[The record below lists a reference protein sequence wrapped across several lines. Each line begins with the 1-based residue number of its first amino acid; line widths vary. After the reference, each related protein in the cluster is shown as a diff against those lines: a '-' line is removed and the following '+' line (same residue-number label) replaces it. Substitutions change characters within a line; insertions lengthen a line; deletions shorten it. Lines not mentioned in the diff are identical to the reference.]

1 MSRRVLIVDHDA
13 SQLLLAATV
22 LEIGGFEVLPAAHAE
37 QALTLL
43 DRALPDLILVD
54 VSSPDMVGLSLARQ
68 LKADARFKAVPI
80 VALVSAPAER
90 VGESARQAGC
100 AGSIAKPI
108 DGRDFALQVTSY
120 LPESAGAKRFLIVDD
135 YAAHLELLR
144 LQLEAAGHAVV
155 CAGNGVEALAILT
168 REHARID
175 GVVSD
180 ILMPQM
186 DGYSLCQEIRRSSL
200 YGGLPLVLYS
210 GTHSGSEDRRLA
222 DEAGADAFI
231 EKPAPIQAVLGGLG
245 AAAQRKRPT
254 SNGSDTARL
263 QAPVLKQYSESLVR
277 KLEQKSA
284 ELAQAEARLSG
295 LVEAALDA
303 IITVDEHGTTLLF
316 NSAAEVMFGYSRAEV
331 LGRPIDTFVPQR
343 ADGDGRQLLSLAAAD
358 LAAHLTG
365 LRTLWGIRRD
375 SSEFPLEA
383 SVSRLDTSQG
393 RLYTVFLR
401 DITDRY
407 RAEQA
412 KARSEAALRQAQQLA
427 KLAHV
432 VTGPNGALEEA
443 ASAWAGFLN
452 LGAQD
457 APSTIR
463 GWLKFVH
470 PEDRD
475 VLRQRAIDASRRPER
490 TEAQYRLKR
499 GDTWVH
505 IHHVMDP
512 LPAPTTSASSQ
523 VSWFHTLQDISDRKE
538 ATFRILRL
546 NRVLSVLSAINALIV
561 RTIDRDELL
570 AEACRIVVDAGQ
582 FPKAWIGLV
591 KGESRELRIVAGYGG
606 SEAFYAGLENLLS
619 GDILTGSSYAS
630 RAMREQQPVVVN
642 DMSRERRTMPEA
654 LATGSRAV
662 AVLPL
667 IVNGKSAGVIAIHA
681 EVAGFF
687 DEEELKLL
695 RELAADIAFAM
706 THLQKSEQIQYLANY
721 DPITGLPNRG
731 LFSERLSL
739 ALKERANDD
748 TIMAVVLIDL
758 ERFRRINETLG
769 RVVGDELLQLVGR
782 RLRNANPSTARIG
795 VDVFAVELGDK
806 HSVADVARAFEDL
819 SARCF
824 GSPFALA
831 GEELRLGCRGGI
843 AVFPGDG
850 ADAETLLRNAEAAL
864 RRAKTTSEHSVFY
877 APDLNARAAE
887 ALTMESKLRRA
898 IANEEFVLH
907 FQPKVEVATR
917 RVCSL
922 EALIRWRDPEV
933 GLVLPGRFI
942 PVLEESGLI
951 GQVGDWALRQ
961 ALIHQR
967 AWRESGLVAPRIA
980 VNVSAMQLR
989 QKDFAES
996 IAVIL
1001 AANRGAE
1008 LELEITESMIME
1020 QVDHSIAAL
1029 RQIRAMG
1036 VSVAIDDFGTGYC
1049 SLSYLARL
1057 PVTTLKIDRTFVL
1070 GMTEGPDGLAIVS
1083 SIIALAHALK
1093 LKVVAEGVETEQQ
1106 ARLLRPLGCDE
1117 AQGYLFGKPVSHI
1130 EIEQLLRSDGHTLAA
1145 TS

>member
-1 MSRRVLIVDHDA
+1 LIIDHDA

-22 LEIGGFEVLPAAHAE
+22 LEIGDFEVLQAAHAE
-37 QALTLL
+37 QALTML

-54 VSSPDMVGLSLARQ
+54 VSRPDMVGLGLARQ
-68 LKADARFKAVPI
+68 LKTDTRLKRIPI
-80 VALVSAPAER
+80 VALVGPAIER
-90 VGESARQAGC
+90 AAEQARQAGC
-100 AGSIAKPI
+100 VGSIAKPI

-120 LPESAGAKRFLIVDD
+120 LAESAGAKRFLIVDD
-135 YAAHLELLR
+135 YPAHLELLR
-144 LQLEAAGHAVV
+144 LRLEAAGHAVV
-155 CAGNGVEALAILT
+155 CAVNGIEALAVLG

-186 DGYSLCQEIRRSSL
+186 DGYSLCQEIRRSRL
-200 YGGLPLVLYS
+200 FGGLPFVLYS
-210 GTHSGSEDRRLA
+210 GTHSSAEDRRLA
-222 DEAGADAFI
+222 DEAGADAFV
-231 EKPAPIQAVLGGLG
+231 EKPAPIQAILGGLG
-245 AAAQRKRPT
+245 TGAQRKRPA
-254 SNGSDTARL
+254 NGSDTARL

-277 KLEQKSA
+277 KLEEKSTA
-284 ELAQAEARLSG
+284 LAQAEARLSG

-316 NSAAEVMFGYSRAEV
+316 NSAAEIMFGYSRAEV
-331 LGRPIDTFVPQR
+331 IGREIDTFVQR
-343 ADGDGRQLLSLAAAD
+343 PPDPDGRELLSMSPPD
-358 LAAHLTG
+358 LAAHPSG
-365 LRTLWGIRRD
+365 LRTVWGVRRD
-375 SSEFPLEA
+375 GSEFPLEA
-383 SVSRLDTSQG
+383 SVSWLDTAHG

-401 DITDRY
+401 DITDRH

-432 VTGPNGALEEA
+432 VTGPNGVLEEA
-443 ASAWAGFLN
+443 ASAWADFLK

-457 APSTIR
+457 APSSIR

-475 VLRQRAIDASRRPER
+475 TLRQRAIDASRRPER
-490 TEAQYRLKR
+490 IEAEYRLQR

-512 LPAPTTSASSQ
+512 LPAPATSSPSQ

-570 AEACRIVVDAGQ
+570 AEACRIAVDAGQ
-582 FPKAWIGLV
+582 FPKAWIGLIE
-591 KGESRELRIVAGYGG
+591 GEMRELRIVAGYGG
-606 SEAFYAGLENLLS
+606 SEAFYAGLEKLLS
-619 GDILTGSSYAS
+619 GDILAGSSYAS
-630 RAMREQQPVVVN
+630 RALREQKPVVVN
-642 DMSRERRTMPEA
+642 DMSRERRTLPEA
-654 LATGSRAV
+654 IATGSRAV

-667 IVNGKSAGVIAIHA
+667 VINGKSAGVIAIHA
-681 EVAGFF
+681 EVPGFF
-687 DEEELKLL
+687 DDEEMKLL
-695 RELAADIAFAM
+695 SELAADISFAM
-706 THLQKSEQIQYLANY
+706 AHLQKSEQIQYLANY
-721 DPITGLPNRG
+721 DPVTGLPNRG

-739 ALKERANDD
+739 ALRERANDD

-824 GSPFALA
+824 GSPFALS

-864 RRAKTTSEHSVFY
+864 RRAKMTSEHSVFY

-917 RVCSL
+917 RLCSL

-961 ALIHQR
+961 ALTQQR
-967 AWRESGLVAPRIA
+967 AWRQAGLVAPRIA

-996 IAVIL
+996 IALIL

-1029 RQIRAMG
+1029 RQIRTMG

-1049 SLSYLARL
+1049 SLSYLAKL
-1057 PVTTLKIDRTFVL
+1057 PVTALKIDRTFVV
-1070 GMTEGPDGLAIVS
+1070 GMTEGADSLAIVS
-1083 SIIALAHALK
+1083 SIIAMAHALK
-1093 LKVVAEGVETEQQ
+1093 LRVVAEGVETEQQ

-1130 EIEQLLRSDGHTLAA
+1130 EIEQLLRSDDGHSLAA